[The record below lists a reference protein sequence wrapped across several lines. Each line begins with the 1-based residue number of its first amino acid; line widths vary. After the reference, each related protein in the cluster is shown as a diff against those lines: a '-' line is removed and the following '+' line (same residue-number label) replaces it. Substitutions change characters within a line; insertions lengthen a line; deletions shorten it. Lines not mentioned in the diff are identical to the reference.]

1 MFFTV
6 FFIINN
12 DENVKKG
19 TGQFGII
26 MYSYRKPE
34 IVGQISQIY
43 NERKD
48 GKEKELNVF
57 GNNVVVW
64 MLNTPLIQTQLKSQ
78 NNDYS
83 IKL

>member
-6 FFIINN
+6 FFIIKN

-26 MYSYRKPE
+26 M
-34 IVGQISQIY
+34 SQIF

>member
-6 FFIINN
+6 FFIIKN

-26 MYSYRKPE
+26 M
-34 IVGQISQIY
+34 SQIF

-48 GKEKELNVF
+48 EKEKELNVF

-64 MLNTPLIQTQLKSQ
+64 MLNTPLIQTQLKS
-78 NNDYS
+78 
-83 IKL
+83 